1 MTTAADDGN
10 VELGLAGASLIAK
23 SDRLWSVLEA
33 AQYASLILQDP
44 EAGEPSAAVDAFVDA
59 FSALVE
65 TWEATELRNK
75 QPLIAAVL
83 ARTDALAAAGVF
95 VHWGVTERRF
105 ADAEAQTAALP
116 LAVVWLDRSDAPLI
130 TIELPEN
137 LPLAQGD
144 ES

>member
-1 MTTAADDGN
+1 MTMTDVDVN
-10 VELGLAGASLIAK
+10 VELALARASLAAK

-44 EAGEPSAAVDAFVDA
+44 EAGESGAAVDAFVEA

-65 TWEATELRNK
+65 SWEAAELRNK

-83 ARTDALAAAGVF
+83 ARTDALADAGVF
-95 VHWGVTERRF
+95 VHWGVARRRF
-105 ADAEAQTAALP
+105 ADVETNTVLP

-130 TIELPEN
+130 TIELPES
-137 LPLAQGD
+137 LPLGNRAAT
-144 ES
+144 